1 MSVAVERGLTTG
13 RIMTGGMTLQP
24 DQSKT
29 TDHSVGVYQ
38 PPERKQLVGL
48 TDNVL
53 FFWQLNLQHGKT
65 STAVLT
71 ENLARDENV
80 AILVQEPWVRDN
92 KILRLQIR
100 NCSLRKG
107 TNQQNPHACIIT
119 KWLRK

>member
-1 MSVAVERGLTTG
+1 MWLDDRQNYDWKDYTTV
-13 RIMTGGMTLQP
+13 RTIENIHYST
-24 DQSKT
+24 
-29 TDHSVGVYQ
+29 GVYQ

-71 ENLARDENV
+71 ENLTRDENV

-92 KILRLQIR
+92 KILGLQIR
-100 NCSLRKG
+100 NCSLLKG